1 MSVMTER
8 PQEESLYQKAQ
19 RILSLEGY
27 LLDVKRW
34 DDWLDLYAKDAEYWV
49 PAWKDDL
56 SVTEDPARE
65 LSLIYY
71 PNRTGL
77 EDRVFRIK
85 SGKSLAST
93 PLPRTCHMMNIAR
106 VARRDDGLVEA
117 DCSWSVYSYRFEKAA
132 HLFGLSNYLL
142 KETETGFQ
150 IKKRRTLVHSDTIPN
165 VLDIY
170 SI

>member
-1 MSVMTER
+1 MIVER
-8 PQEESLYQKAQ
+8 PQAESLYQSVQ
-19 RILSLEGY
+19 LFLSLEGY
-27 LLDVKRW
+27 FLDVKRW
-34 DDWLDLYAKDAEYWV
+34 DDWLDLYAKDAEFWV
-49 PAWKDDL
+49 PAWKGDL
-56 SVTEDPARE
+56 SVTEDPMRE

-71 PNRTGL
+71 PNRAGL

-106 VARRDDGLVEA
+106 VDRREDGLVEA
-117 DCSWSVYSYRFEKAA
+117 DCSWSVHSYRLEKAA

-150 IKKRRTLVHSDTIPN
+150 IKKRRTLVHNDIIPN